1 MSDHQNG
8 LHLEAENWPRAL
20 FAVALA
26 FSVFQVVTAA
36 FPLISTQVL
45 RAMHVGLLLLVVYIS
60 YPAFGI
66 GRPWQPLAWL
76 LGMAGLGTAV
86 YQWVFE
92 GDLIQRSGELTQA
105 DMVVGVVLIVLVFE
119 AARRVMG
126 IALPIICALF
136 LAYGLFG
143 EHLPG
148 DLAHRGYGFDQIVNQ
163 LSFGTEGLYG
173 TPTYVSA
180 TYIYLFILFGA
191 FLEQAGMIRLFTDFA
206 MGLFG
211 HRVGGRPRSRYSP
224 RR

>member
-66 GRPWQPLAWL
+66 RRPWQPLAWL

-92 GDLIQRSGELTQA
+92 ADLIQRSGELTQA

-136 LAYGLFG
+136 LPMACS
-143 EHLPG
+143 
-148 DLAHRGYGFDQIVNQ
+148 ANTCRA
-163 LSFGTEGLYG
+163 TW
-173 TPTYVSA
+173 PTAATASTRSSTSCRSVPKVSTA
-180 TYIYLFILFGA
+180 
-191 FLEQAGMIRLFTDFA
+191 R
-206 MGLFG
+206 
-211 HRVGGRPRSRYSP
+211 RPTCRQPTSICSSCSAPSSSRP
-224 RR
+224 A

>member
-1 MSDHQNG
+1 
-8 LHLEAENWPRAL
+8 
-20 FAVALA
+20 
-26 FSVFQVVTAA
+26 
-36 FPLISTQVL
+36 
-45 RAMHVGLLLLVVYIS
+45 
-60 YPAFGI
+60 
-66 GRPWQPLAWL
+66 
-76 LGMAGLGTAV
+76 
-86 YQWVFE
+86 QWVFE

-173 TPTYVSA
+173 TPTYV
-180 TYIYLFILFGA
+180 
-191 FLEQAGMIRLFTDFA
+191 
-206 MGLFG
+206 
-211 HRVGGRPRSRYSP
+211 
-224 RR
+224 

>member
-119 AARRVMG
+119 AARR
-126 IALPIICALF
+126 
-136 LAYGLFG
+136 
-143 EHLPG
+143 
-148 DLAHRGYGFDQIVNQ
+148 
-163 LSFGTEGLYG
+163 
-173 TPTYVSA
+173 
-180 TYIYLFILFGA
+180 
-191 FLEQAGMIRLFTDFA
+191 
-206 MGLFG
+206 
-211 HRVGGRPRSRYSP
+211 
-224 RR
+224 